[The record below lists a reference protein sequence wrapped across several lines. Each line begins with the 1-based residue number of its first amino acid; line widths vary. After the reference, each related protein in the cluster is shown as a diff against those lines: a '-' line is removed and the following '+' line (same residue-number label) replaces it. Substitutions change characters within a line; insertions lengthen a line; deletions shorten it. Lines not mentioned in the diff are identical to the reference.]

1 MASKQVVS
9 FGCIA
14 LFEEDLATL
23 RTGQWINDAVAAFWA
38 EYLPTVF
45 PDARERLAILQ
56 PAAVMMVLM
65 ESDPGDL
72 KGSLSG
78 LKLAAAD
85 VLLVPVNDN
94 TDPTVVAGGTHW
106 TLLAW
111 HRRASGRFPAGFI
124 HLDSSCEG
132 RPDASEN
139 LPNARIIASRLLPL
153 LEADGYSDAIAALP
167 CVAQRNGFDCG
178 LHMLHNMHKLAQQAF
193 GGGGPSV
200 VASASSGAGSGAA
213 IGGSGTATSAA
224 GSVAAAGTA
233 AANLL
238 GAEDVPLDLDG
249 ASPEGVAAAMS
260 ALRACILSTAMR
272 IGMGGR

>member
-1 MASKQVVS
+1 M
-9 FGCIA
+9 FD
-14 LFEEDLATL
+14 EDLATL

-45 PDARERLAILQ
+45 PDAQERLAILQ

-65 ESDPGDL
+65 ESDPDDL

-111 HRRASGRFPAGFI
+111 HRRATGRFPAGFI
-124 HLDSSCEG
+124 HLDSSCDG
-132 RPDASEN
+132 RPDSSEN
-139 LPNARIIASRLLPL
+139 LPNARIIASRLLPI
-153 LEADGYSDAIAALP
+153 LEADGCSDAIAALP

-193 GGGGPSV
+193 GGNKSAAA
-200 VASASSGAGSGAA
+200 ASAPSGAGREAAVGGSGAA
-213 IGGSGTATSAA
+213 TAAA
-224 GSVAAAGTA
+224 GSAAAA

-249 ASPEGVAAAMS
+249 AAPEGVAAAMS